1 LHLLGELNS
10 VTNDQLAA
18 LLAGWL
24 SELPATLAGN
34 LILRGKEV
42 ELAARQTVYKVGDET
57 RSMWCILSGAV
68 RMNIATNDNEHRF
81 GHLITPGFWFGEY
94 ELLTGHPRL
103 IEMQCAL
110 PTRLMRFAHSD
121 VEEVAKADPSLWRW
135 IALLSAQHT
144 LLALSAADDLLLKDP
159 ARRCAALL
167 LRLAGYRAAHPAT
180 LPIDVLPLSQND
192 ITEALNMSRSS
203 TGAILRQMER
213 EGSVKLEYGSI
224 RLLDVARL
232 KAAVEWF

>member
-1 LHLLGELNS
+1 M
-10 VTNDQLAA
+10 TNDHLAA

-24 SELPATLAGN
+24 SELPATLAGK

-42 ELAARQTVYKVGDET
+42 DLAAGQTVYKVGDET

-68 RMNIATNDNEHRF
+68 RMNIATNENEHRF

-110 PTRLMRFAHSD
+110 PTRLMRFSYND
-121 VEEVAKADPSLWRW
+121 FEEIGQGDPSLWRW
-135 IALLSAQHT
+135 VAVLSAQHT

-167 LRLAGYRAAHPAT
+167 LRLAGHRAAHPAT
-180 LPIDVLPLSQND
+180 MPLDVLPLSQND

-224 RLLDVARL
+224 RLVDVARL
-232 KAAVEWF
+232 KAAVARF

>member
-1 LHLLGELNS
+1 M
-10 VTNDQLAA
+10 TNDHLAA

-42 ELAARQTVYKVGDET
+42 ELAAGQTVFKVGDET
-57 RSMWCILSGAV
+57 RSIWCILSGAV
-68 RMNIATNDNEHRF
+68 RMNIATNENEHRF

-103 IEMQCAL
+103 LEMQCAV
-110 PTRLMRFAHSD
+110 PTRLMRFAQSD
-121 VEEVAKADPSLWRW
+121 IEEIAKADPSLWRW
-135 IALLSAQHT
+135 IAVLSAQHT

-159 ARRCAALL
+159 VRRCAALL
-167 LRLAGYRAAHPAT
+167 LRLAGHRAAHPAT
-180 LPIDVLPLSQND
+180 YRS
-192 ITEALNMSRSS
+192 MSCRSARTTSPKRS
-203 TGAILRQMER
+203 TCRAPRPGRSCGRVER
-213 EGSVKLEYGSI
+213 EGAVKLEYGSI

-232 KAAVEWF
+232 QAVVARF

>member
-1 LHLLGELNS
+1 M
-10 VTNDQLAA
+10 TNDHLAA

-24 SELPATLAGN
+24 SDLPPTLASN
-34 LILRGKEV
+34 LIRRGMEV
-42 ELAARQTVYKVGDET
+42 DLAAGQTVYKVGDET

-68 RMNIATNDNEHRF
+68 RMNIATNENEHRF

-94 ELLTGHPRL
+94 ALLTGHPRL

-110 PTRLMRFAHSD
+110 PTRLMRFSYND
-121 VEEVAKADPSLWRW
+121 FEEIGQGDPSLWRW
-135 IALLSAQHT
+135 VAVLSAQHT

-167 LRLAGYRAAHPAT
+167 LRLAGHRAAHPASVP
-180 LPIDVLPLSQND
+180 LDVLPLSQND

-224 RLLDVARL
+224 RLVDVARL
-232 KAAVEWF
+232 KAAVAQF